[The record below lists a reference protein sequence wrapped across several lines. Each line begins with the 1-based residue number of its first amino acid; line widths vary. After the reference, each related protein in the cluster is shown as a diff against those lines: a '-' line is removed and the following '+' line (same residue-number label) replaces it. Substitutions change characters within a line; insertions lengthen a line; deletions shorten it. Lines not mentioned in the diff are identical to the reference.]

1 MRKWLRTLPP
11 LALVL
16 GVLGAFLRHVE
27 LADGFEP
34 YRGSDVGEG
43 LRGLA
48 APGCAARWVLVVL
61 SVAIFAGLVALS
73 VLAARRTQVGDSFRK
88 AFYTRGYASFAAM
101 ALLGLVVIVCAA
113 FCVHA
118 QIPLMELEGMS
129 RWVFLIFLA
138 LAGLGMTVMAL
149 SAYTQKDSSY
159 LRLGSVMPAVLYCY
173 WLVALYRV
181 NAGNPVLADYVYGAL
196 AFACAAMGF
205 YYAAGY
211 AFGRRNLGRSLLT
224 GPMSIYLLTVTVA
237 DPWPT
242 PLRVVLIATAIY
254 LTVSNVQFLSSL
266 EDREPE
272 GPRAE
277 AREDGGEA

>member
-27 LADGFEP
+27 LTDGFEP
-34 YRGSDVGEG
+34 YRGPDIGEG

-48 APGCAARWVLVVL
+48 APGCAARWALVALTAVL
-61 SVAIFAGLVALS
+61 FAGLAALS

-88 AFYTRGYASFAAM
+88 AFYTKGYLSFAAM
-101 ALLGLVVIVCAA
+101 ALLGLAVIVCAA

-118 QIPLMELEGMS
+118 QPPLMELEGMS
-129 RWVFLIFLA
+129 RWVFLAFLA

-149 SAYTQKDSSY
+149 SAYTQKDSSF
-159 LRLGSVMPAVLYCY
+159 LRLGSVMPAALYCY

-196 AFACAAMGF
+196 AFACAALGF

-211 AFGRRNLGRSLLT
+211 AFGRRNLGGSLLT
-224 GPMSIYLLTVTVA
+224 GPMSVYLLTVTAA

-242 PLRVVLIATAIY
+242 PLRVALIATALY
-254 LTVSNVQFLSSL
+254 LTVSNRQFFASL
-266 EDREPE
+266 EDRKPEEAQTEP
-272 GPRAE
+272 
-277 AREDGGEA
+277 REDGGEA